1 MGNKRK
7 LFGIKKHSNV
17 KVTRAALKRQITEQP
32 ETAIKRRKIE
42 HAKTS
47 PVHETS
53 ISPNTED
60 IMENDIY
67 SALIDDLQTCKIGN
81 EIPVTEQ
88 LDTVSIN
95 SRGMIEQDIDEI
107 EQDLHKTPSEDFNF
121 IIEPNSTT
129 SPPFVIEGRRIID
142 FNYFMDQIK
151 AMSAHNPGLGCALS
165 NMEIT
170 KEQLVGL
177 QSVTHFK
184 CNMCNQ
190 SFAINSCANHQEM
203 TVSHAAVTG
212 SILIG
217 CGRTNLNELLTS
229 MDLPTLN
236 GRLYNKC
243 HNDVSDWWATAA
255 EHSMKEAAKEEAQ
268 IAAECGDTI
277 NGIPAI
283 TVVADAC
290 WSKRSY
296 RTNYSAASGAAAIIG
311 YKTGKV
317 LHMAVKNKYCT
328 ICARSVAKNQSPP
341 THQCNR
347 NHTGSSTSMEQV
359 SIVEGFKTSVATHN
373 LIYATLI
380 ADGDASTYKKIL
392 ESRPYSNVQ
401 VQKIECSNHLL
412 RNYCSKL
419 MQLQKDTSIPL
430 PERKLLPMEKITR
443 LRTAVRAA
451 ARFRKAQ
458 HTNESEKIINLKND
472 ILNSPKHVL
481 GDHSACENYYCT
493 EERRTEENL
502 VPLAKTLFRK
512 LSALASQMALNS
524 KSLLYDVN
532 NNRAEQFNSIV
543 AKHVGGKRINFSLK
557 KSYTAR
563 CHAAVVSFN
572 TGKPLTCLYKTNF
585 EKSPKKSIKD
595 LELKRCERN
604 RRRNRRP
611 GIKKKIVFRSDKND
625 YGESCQKPDMTPE
638 QYETAKDLFL
648 QNLKDLVEK
657 RHEVERDTILQ
668 AESTLWLELRRSL
681 LTASSFSKVCKRR
694 PNTNSAPLVKSLVYS
709 YSLGNVAAVKYGK
722 TNETVAIKQLEKQEG
737 VNVQKCGLFIDSE
750 HFFLGASPD
759 GLFEEGIVEI
769 KCPYSARNTTPDP
782 EQAIIDKKIKFWKTD
797 GTVNTNH
804 DWYYQIQGQLHIS
817 QKNVCLFAVWTGA
830 EFRLKSIKINKDDQF
845 WTNNMEP
852 KLIRFYQNCLLPELV
867 DGRKSRTMPIRNIL
881 S

>member
-1 MGNKRK
+1 
-7 LFGIKKHSNV
+7 
-17 KVTRAALKRQITEQP
+17 
-32 ETAIKRRKIE
+32 
-42 HAKTS
+42 
-47 PVHETS
+47 
-53 ISPNTED
+53 
-60 IMENDIY
+60 
-67 SALIDDLQTCKIGN
+67 
-81 EIPVTEQ
+81 
-88 LDTVSIN
+88 
-95 SRGMIEQDIDEI
+95 
-107 EQDLHKTPSEDFNF
+107 
-121 IIEPNSTT
+121 
-129 SPPFVIEGRRIID
+129 
-142 FNYFMDQIK
+142 MDQIK

-347 NHTGSSTSMEQV
+347 NHTGSSTSMEQ
-359 SIVEGFKTSVATHN
+359 
-373 LIYATLI
+373 
-380 ADGDASTYKKIL
+380 
-392 ESRPYSNVQ
+392 
-401 VQKIECSNHLL
+401 
-412 RNYCSKL
+412 
-419 MQLQKDTSIPL
+419 
-430 PERKLLPMEKITR
+430 
-443 LRTAVRAA
+443 
-451 ARFRKAQ
+451 
-458 HTNESEKIINLKND
+458 
-472 ILNSPKHVL
+472 
-481 GDHSACENYYCT
+481 
-493 EERRTEENL
+493 
-502 VPLAKTLFRK
+502 
-512 LSALASQMALNS
+512 
-524 KSLLYDVN
+524 
-532 NNRAEQFNSIV
+532 
-543 AKHVGGKRINFSLK
+543 
-557 KSYTAR
+557 
-563 CHAAVVSFN
+563 
-572 TGKPLTCLYKTNF
+572 
-585 EKSPKKSIKD
+585 
-595 LELKRCERN
+595 
-604 RRRNRRP
+604 
-611 GIKKKIVFRSDKND
+611 ND

-769 KCPYSARNTTPDP
+769 KCPYSARNTDP
-782 EQAIIDKKIKFWKTD
+782 RPRT
-797 GTVNTNH
+797 GH
-804 DWYYQIQGQLHIS
+804 HR
-817 QKNVCLFAVWTGA
+817 QKN
-830 EFRLKSIKINKDDQF
+830 
-845 WTNNMEP
+845 
-852 KLIRFYQNCLLPELV
+852 
-867 DGRKSRTMPIRNIL
+867 
-881 S
+881 

>member
-1 MGNKRK
+1 
-7 LFGIKKHSNV
+7 
-17 KVTRAALKRQITEQP
+17 
-32 ETAIKRRKIE
+32 
-42 HAKTS
+42 
-47 PVHETS
+47 
-53 ISPNTED
+53 
-60 IMENDIY
+60 
-67 SALIDDLQTCKIGN
+67 
-81 EIPVTEQ
+81 
-88 LDTVSIN
+88 
-95 SRGMIEQDIDEI
+95 
-107 EQDLHKTPSEDFNF
+107 
-121 IIEPNSTT
+121 
-129 SPPFVIEGRRIID
+129 
-142 FNYFMDQIK
+142 MDQIK

-380 ADGDASTYKKIL
+380 ADGDAI
-392 ESRPYSNVQ
+392 
-401 VQKIECSNHLL
+401 
-412 RNYCSKL
+412 
-419 MQLQKDTSIPL
+419 
-430 PERKLLPMEKITR
+430 
-443 LRTAVRAA
+443 RAA

-502 VPLAKTLFRK
+502 
-512 LSALASQMALNS
+512 
-524 KSLLYDVN
+524 
-532 NNRAEQFNSIV
+532 
-543 AKHVGGKRINFSLK
+543 
-557 KSYTAR
+557 
-563 CHAAVVSFN
+563 
-572 TGKPLTCLYKTNF
+572 
-585 EKSPKKSIKD
+585 
-595 LELKRCERN
+595 RN

-709 YSLGNVAAVKYGK
+709 YSLGNVAAVKTCRRK
-722 TNETVAIKQLEKQEG
+722 EK
-737 VNVQKCGLFIDSE
+737 
-750 HFFLGASPD
+750 
-759 GLFEEGIVEI
+759 
-769 KCPYSARNTTPDP
+769 
-782 EQAIIDKKIKFWKTD
+782 
-797 GTVNTNH
+797 
-804 DWYYQIQGQLHIS
+804 
-817 QKNVCLFAVWTGA
+817 
-830 EFRLKSIKINKDDQF
+830 
-845 WTNNMEP
+845 
-852 KLIRFYQNCLLPELV
+852 
-867 DGRKSRTMPIRNIL
+867 
-881 S
+881 